1 MRSEA
6 GLPICY
12 AHRSL
17 SCVGPL
23 TPHASRL
30 TAHAYLSLMLL
41 PRPTPFD
48 LVFAELAD
56 SRFPAIRDA
65 LAAMGRDARDRDAF
79 LMTRPAVELVRELR
93 PEEGL
98 GDGMDQLVSLAHHA
112 FLYWLGGELVL
123 SVPPERL
130 DAFLADGN
138 GEAADP
144 SPATSWYAQF
154 PERKIWAEVVEGASH
169 EPLDGLF
176 VHPLD
181 GGGLRVLGAF
191 GMRAEREG
199 FSVVET
205 EGLRS
210 ERLERPDR
218 SALFSP
224 VLPGAGSAGLHAIT
238 GAEELLELAW
248 RTRPLAGA
256 TALSDA

>member
-1 MRSEA
+1 
-6 GLPICY
+6 
-12 AHRSL
+12 
-17 SCVGPL
+17 
-23 TPHASRL
+23 
-30 TAHAYLSLMLL
+30 MLL

-48 LVFAELAD
+48 FVFAEYAE

-65 LAAMGRDARDRDAF
+65 LAAEGRDARDRDAF
-79 LMTRPAVELVRELR
+79 LMTRAAVELIRELR
-93 PEEGL
+93 PDEGL

-112 FLYWLGGELVL
+112 FLFWLGGELVL
-123 SVPPERL
+123 NVPAERL
-130 DAFLADGN
+130 DTFLTDGN
-138 GEAADP
+138 GENGDL
-144 SPATSWYAQF
+144 SPAMSWYAQF

-169 EPLDGLF
+169 EPLDGCF

-181 GGGLRVLGAF
+181 DGRLRVLGAF
-191 GMRAEREG
+191 GIRAERDG

-210 ERLERPDR
+210 ERLERADG
-218 SALFSP
+218 SALFAP

-248 RTRPLAGA
+248 RTRPLARA